1 MEDTNEDMVRKS
13 QEIVDAKKL
22 MEMFM
27 LNNLNGQKVPLEKQQ
42 KAIKKTE

>member
-22 MEMFM
+22 MEIFM
-27 LNNLNGQKVPLEKQQ
+27 
-42 KAIKKTE
+42 